1 MSNNAATLIGVL
13 IGFLFGMSGIAT
25 LFSVMNAAISEAAKQ
40 LQINAASTLVLLIA
54 AIILIVKIR
63 VVSSLIVGAIIG
75 ATLNLILEL
84 NGIHL
89 TNEVYSAILN
99 NFQGFT

>member
-1 MSNNAATLIGVL
+1 MGDTVPTLIGVV

-25 LFSVMNAAISEAAKQ
+25 LFSTMNAAINEAATQ
-40 LQINAASTLVLLIA
+40 LSQINAVSTLVLLVA
-54 AIILIVKIR
+54 AIILIIKIR
-63 VVSSLIVGAIIG
+63 VISSLIVGAIVG

-89 TNEVYSAILN
+89 TNEVYSVVLN
-99 NFQGFT
+99 ALK